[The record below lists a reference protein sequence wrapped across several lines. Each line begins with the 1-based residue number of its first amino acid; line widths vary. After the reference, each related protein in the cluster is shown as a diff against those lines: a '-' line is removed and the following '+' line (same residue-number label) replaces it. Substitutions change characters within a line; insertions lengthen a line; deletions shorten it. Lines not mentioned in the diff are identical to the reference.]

1 MSSTVRRLVHDM
13 RQRDARLAG
22 SETQGADYHQLR
34 SFNRLLVL
42 NCIRQQGPVARVEI
56 ARLIGLSRTTVSSI
70 VDELL
75 QDGLVEEGSVLS
87 AAPNGGRR
95 ATLVQF
101 NADAGISLGVDIG
114 RTHLTIVAANLS
126 GTVFARQAGLLHLE
140 RGPEICVPEIIDR
153 LRSFAADH
161 GIQWERVIGLGV
173 GIPGTLDS
181 ETRILVNPPH
191 MRGWN
196 GINVRPALQ
205 DALHVP
211 IYMDN
216 DANMG
221 ALGESRYGAGRGF
234 NHFIYLKLGTGIGSG
249 LIVNNQV
256 YRGSGGFAGEIGHI
270 SFGEAGPRCDCGNS
284 GCLESI
290 AGAEAIVADALHIAA
305 IAPEGGVGM
314 PSAAMAC
321 KPPVD
326 IADVIQA
333 AHAGDH
339 ASRLALEHAATRIGT
354 ALAAMINLL
363 NPGAIILDG
372 GVARAGDLLLAPL
385 RRIVATKSIPAAW
398 KPTSILVGELENQ
411 AIAMGA
417 IATVIDIAFEIP
429 SLVTEQVPVATY
441 GV

>member
-1 MSSTVRRLVHDM
+1 MSSTVRRLVRDM
-13 RQRDARLAG
+13 RLRDARLAG
-22 SETQGADYHQLR
+22 TETQGADYHQLR

-56 ARLIGLSRTTVSSI
+56 ARIFGLSRTTVSSI

-75 QDGLVEEGSVLS
+75 QDGLAEEGSVMS

-95 ATLVQF
+95 ATLVHF
-101 NADAGISLGVDIG
+101 NAGAGVCLGVDIG
-114 RTHLTIVAANLS
+114 RTHLTIVAADLS
-126 GTVFARQAGLLHLE
+126 GTIFARQAGVLHLE
-140 RGPEICVPEIIDR
+140 RGPDICVPEIIDR
-153 LRSFAADH
+153 LRQFAGDH
-161 GIQWERVIGLGV
+161 GVLWERVIGVGV

-196 GINVRPALQ
+196 GVDVRSALQ

-211 IYMDN
+211 MYMDN

-221 ALGESRYGAGRGF
+221 ALGESRYGAGRGI
-234 NHFIYLKLGTGIGSG
+234 NHFIYVKLGTGIGSG

-270 SFGEAGPRCDCGNS
+270 SFGEVGPRCDCGNS

-290 AGAEAIVADALHIAA
+290 AGAEAIVADALHFAKIAA
-305 IAPEGGVGM
+305 DNAGDV
-314 PSAAMAC
+314 AATKDC
-321 KPPVD
+321 TPPVD

-339 ASRLALEHAATRIGT
+339 ASRMALERAATRIGT
-354 ALAAMINLL
+354 ALGAMINLL
-363 NPGAIILDG
+363 NPAAIILDG
-372 GVARAGDLLLAPL
+372 GVARAGDLLLTPL
-385 RRIVATKSIPAAW
+385 RRVVATKSIPAAW
-398 KPTSILVGELENQ
+398 KPTSILIGELENQ

-417 IATVIDIAFEIP
+417 IATVIDVAFEIP
-429 SLVTEQVPVATY
+429 SLAAEQMSLSQSTE
-441 GV
+441 